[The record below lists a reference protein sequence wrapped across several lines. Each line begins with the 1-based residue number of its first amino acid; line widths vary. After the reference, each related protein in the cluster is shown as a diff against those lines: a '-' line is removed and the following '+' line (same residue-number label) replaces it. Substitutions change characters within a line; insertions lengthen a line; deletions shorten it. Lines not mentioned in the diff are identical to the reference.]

1 MIVGRQMDEDHGR
14 LWSNTRRR
22 IVDLL
27 SGRSPDELGRPVPA
41 AGGHTV
47 YEVVA
52 LVVDAGVDA
61 LAGNVHGTLEPGP
74 GWCERA
80 ALDPAA
86 VLRQWDAQ
94 VGDVAALVRAEPGAD
109 RLLVDLVTHEHD
121 LRTALDRPGARDD
134 DAVVLAVELL
144 ARELNDRLRAAGAP
158 ALRITCEQWGHE
170 TAPPPYYAIL
180 VADRFELFRALTGRR
195 SAAEVRRWMW
205 SDDPVPYLPYLAVHG
220 ALRDTDLDE
229 PDPTIPPEYAERLRR
244 QNWREPV
251 TP

>member
-14 LWSNTRRR
+14 LWSSTQRR

-27 SGRSPDELGRPVPA
+27 SDRSPGQLDRTVPA
-41 AGGHTV
+41 ASGHTV
-47 YEVVA
+47 HEVVA
-52 LVVDAGVDA
+52 LVVEAGVDA
-61 LAGNVHGTLEPGP
+61 LAGDVHGTLEPGP
-74 GWCERA
+74 GWPERA

-86 VLRQWDAQ
+86 LRRQWDAQ
-94 VGDVAALVRAEPGAD
+94 ADDVAALVRAEPGAG

-134 DAVVLAVELL
+134 DAVVLSVELL
-144 ARELNDRLRAAGAP
+144 AHGLNERLAGAGAP
-158 ALRITCEQWGHE
+158 PLRITCEQWGHE
-170 TAPPPYYAIL
+170 TAPPPYHAIL

-205 SDDPVPYLPYLAVHG
+205 SDDPAPYLPYLAVRG
-220 ALRDTDLDE
+220 ALRETDLDE

-251 TP
+251 TH